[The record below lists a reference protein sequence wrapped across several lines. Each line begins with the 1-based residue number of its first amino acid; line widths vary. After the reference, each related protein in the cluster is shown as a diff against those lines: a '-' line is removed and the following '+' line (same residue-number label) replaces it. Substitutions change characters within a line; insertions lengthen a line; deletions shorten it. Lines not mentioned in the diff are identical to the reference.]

1 MAVPNQ
7 KSQGPLP
14 PEEREKLKE
23 KVINQVRAV
32 LLPEKHGMLLD
43 NLNSKYI
50 NALSVVLIG
59 TSYKFLLSVYSNII
73 IIL

>member
-50 NALSVVLIG
+50 NP
-59 TSYKFLLSVYSNII
+59 
-73 IIL
+73 

>member
-59 TSYKFLLSVYSNII
+59 TSYWRLSVYSNII

>member
-59 TSYKFLLSVYSNII
+59 TSYWRLSVYSNII
-73 IIL
+73 IIV

>member
-1 MAVPNQ
+1 MPAVNRWFLHNTHKDCRIGFDHFKHIMAVPNQ
-7 KSQGPLP
+7 KSQYVPLP

-43 NLNSKYI
+43 NLNSK
-50 NALSVVLIG
+50 
-59 TSYKFLLSVYSNII
+59 
-73 IIL
+73 

>member
-50 NALSVVLIG
+50 NALSGRINE
-59 TSYKFLLSVYSNII
+59 YKFMLSVNSSISS
-73 IIL
+73 IL

>member
-59 TSYKFLLSVYSNII
+59 TSYFLLSVYSNII

>member
-7 KSQGPLP
+7 KSQYVPLP

-43 NLNSKYI
+43 NLNSKYF
-50 NALSVVLIG
+50 
-59 TSYKFLLSVYSNII
+59 YLL
-73 IIL
+73 

>member
-1 MAVPNQ
+1 MAVQNQ
-7 KSQGPLP
+7 KPYAPLP

-50 NALSVVLIG
+50 NRIN
-59 TSYKFLLSVYSNII
+59 YRKI
-73 IIL
+73 